1 MAEDNLINLSDKK
14 PVVSAVNHVRTSIRE
29 LLSFKTTDVPE
40 LVEIFGGND
49 VPSAITDDQADRLTK
64 YYLKSKYKIDDK
76 TTRIISS
83 SIKDNSPSMFRK
95 AGMDL
100 ELFKQKVSDGSLT
113 VGEAFDYVQSR
124 KDTKNPDAVKGL
136 KNNIG
141 VDLDSKFFEVYNT
154 KEFSEALEEPTN
166 RWSDYGAFEE
176 QFKKGLKAT
185 KVTDVTYEKLAGKGN
200 IAQGFGLKG
209 VQDRPKDPMRGTIY
223 SRDFDRV
230 YNKALSD
237 PLIDQ
242 EAKDYLIYEKY
253 TGQRADSNIG
263 KNGLK
268 ITDLAVATD
277 PNGNVVVEIAAK
289 KSGQKTRPAV
299 KYTGAFAQFLAGKKA
314 QALAREAGSDPSTKN
329 LFATNKAATDKV
341 WDAHVKPVLEAEF
354 SDSLPSDG
362 KGGGKATPKVLRKI
376 LARQLVD
383 EFKYPRDLVKSWM
396 GHAGAGVSATG
407 DILEESYTGAITD
420 PRVGDISDNLIKT
433 EALNLNKPTV
443 NELFVSRSSHTSV
456 GFTEGAAYNAHSA
469 PYTFGQEDV
478 KQIDS
483 VLTDVQKQTLV
494 NTQQTQLNESEVKLF
509 QSQTARDVAMKERI
523 IASQDTMV
531 EDIKKKDAEKK
542 VRAELKKESKLLNTP
557 ASPNDLS
564 DGLKEKL
571 AKWGITLGGGTKV
584 LAALGVVGMAK
595 EAQADYD
602 KYREQGKGKI
612 VSGLGAAAETAG
624 DLAVDVVTG
633 MNPYKIAADFALQS
647 SAAGE
652 GSDIVP
658 EVNPNA
664 PKAEDIPD
672 TADPETLPSDAL
684 KVMQEDANMNTT
696 NLDPEAGFISQS
708 DVNAKQGMGT
718 PTNQGFVSKYG
729 ENDQD
734 LLQTN

>member
-1 MAEDNLINLSDKK
+1 
-14 PVVSAVNHVRTSIRE
+14 
-29 LLSFKTTDVPE
+29 
-40 LVEIFGGND
+40 
-49 VPSAITDDQADRLTK
+49 
-64 YYLKSKYKIDDK
+64 
-76 TTRIISS
+76 
-83 SIKDNSPSMFRK
+83 
-95 AGMDL
+95 MDL
-100 ELFKQKVSDGSLT
+100 ELFKQKVADGSLT

-124 KDTKNPDAVKGL
+124 KDTKNPNAVQGL
-136 KNNIG
+136 KNNIA
-141 VDLDSKFFEVYNT
+141 VDMDSKFFEVYNT

-166 RWSDYGAFEE
+166 RWGDYGAFEE

-185 KVTDVTYEKLAGKGN
+185 KVADVTYEKLAGKGN

-209 VQDRPKDPMRGTIY
+209 VQDRLKDPMRGTIY

-237 PLIDQ
+237 PLINQ

-253 TGQRADSNIG
+253 TGQRVDSNIG
-263 KNGLK
+263 SKDGLK

-314 QALAREAGSDPSTKN
+314 QALEKARIDGNTPANTN
-329 LFATNKAATDKV
+329 LFATNKSVTDQV
-341 WDAHVKPVLEAEF
+341 WNAHIKPALEAEF

-396 GHAGAGVSATG
+396 GHAGAGVSAAG

-433 EALNLNKPTV
+433 EALNLGKPTV
-443 NELFVSRSSHTSV
+443 NELFVTRSSHTSV
-456 GFTEGAAYNAHSA
+456 GFTEGASYNAHSA
-469 PYTFGQEDV
+469 PYTFGKEDV

-483 VLTDVQKQTLV
+483 TLTDVQKQTLTA
-494 NTQQTQLNESEVKLF
+494 TQQTQLNQAQVKLYESE
-509 QSQTARDVAMKERI
+509 TARDKARQERI

-542 VRAELKKESKLLNTP
+542 VRAELKKESKLLNAP
-557 ASPNDLS
+557 ASPDDLS

-571 AKWGITLGGGTKV
+571 AKWGITFGTAGKILTGLGI
-584 LAALGVVGMAK
+584 ASVVNEAK
-595 EAQADYD
+595 ADYD
-602 KYREQGKGKI
+602 KYREQGSGPL
-612 VSGLGAAAETAG
+612 VSTLGAAAETVR
-624 DLAVDVVTG
+624 DVAVEGGARAVSMLPNMIVG
-633 MNPYKIAADFALQS
+633 NS
-647 SAAGE
+647 SPAGE
-652 GSDIVP
+652 GSDIPGTKMTSNEPTVS
-658 EVNPNA
+658 E
-664 PKAEDIPD
+664 E
-672 TADPETLPSDAL
+672 TADAGTLPADAL
-684 KVMQEDANMNTT
+684 RVMQEDANMNTT
-696 NLDPEAGFISQS
+696 NLDPEAGFISQA
-708 DVNAKQGMGT
+708 DVNAKQGMGS
-718 PTNQGFVSKYG
+718 PTSQGFVSKYG

-734 LLQTN
+734 ALQINQ

>member
-1 MAEDNLINLSDKK
+1 
-14 PVVSAVNHVRTSIRE
+14 
-29 LLSFKTTDVPE
+29 
-40 LVEIFGGND
+40 
-49 VPSAITDDQADRLTK
+49 
-64 YYLKSKYKIDDK
+64 
-76 TTRIISS
+76 
-83 SIKDNSPSMFRK
+83 
-95 AGMDL
+95 MDL
-100 ELFKQKVSDGSLT
+100 ELFKQKVADGSLT

-124 KDTKNPDAVKGL
+124 KDTKNPNAVQGL
-136 KNNIG
+136 KNNIA
-141 VDLDSKFFEVYNT
+141 VDMDSKFFEVYNT

-166 RWSDYGAFEE
+166 RWGDYGAFEE

-185 KVTDVTYEKLAGKGN
+185 KVADVTYEKLAGKGN

-209 VQDRPKDPMRGTIY
+209 VQDRLKDPMRGTIY

-237 PLIDQ
+237 PLINQ

-253 TGQRADSNIG
+253 TGQRVDSNIG
-263 KNGLK
+263 KDGLK

-314 QALAREAGSDPSTKN
+314 QALEKARIDGNTPANTN
-329 LFATNKAATDKV
+329 LFATSKSVTDQV
-341 WDAHVKPVLEAEF
+341 WNAHIKPALEAEF

-396 GHAGAGVSATG
+396 GHAGAGVSAAG

-433 EALNLNKPTV
+433 EALNLGKPTV
-443 NELFVSRSSHTSV
+443 NELFVTRSSHTSV
-456 GFTEGAAYNAHSA
+456 GFTEGASYNAHSA
-469 PYTFGQEDV
+469 PYTFGKEDV

-483 VLTDVQKQTLV
+483 TLTDVQKQTLTA
-494 NTQQTQLNESEVKLF
+494 TQQTQLNEAQIKLYESE
-509 QSQTARDVAMKERI
+509 TARDEARDRRI
-523 IASQDTMV
+523 IASQNTLRS
-531 EDIKKKDAEKK
+531 DIKKKEAEKK
-542 VRAELKKESKLLNTP
+542 IKAEIKKESKLLNTP
-557 ASPNDLS
+557 ASPDDLS

-602 KYREQGKGKI
+602 KYREQGKSEI
-612 VSGLGAAAETAG
+612 VSGLGAAVETAG

-633 MNPYKIAADFALQS
+633 MNPIKIAADFSLQS
-647 SAAGE
+647 SPAGE
-652 GSDIVP
+652 GSDIPGTPLTSNEPTVP
-658 EVNPNA
+658 E
-664 PKAEDIPD
+664 E
-672 TADPETLPSDAL
+672 TASAETLPSDAL

-696 NLDPEAGFISQS
+696 NLDPEAGFISQA
-708 DVNAKQGMGT
+708 DVNAKQGMGS
-718 PTNQGFVSKYG
+718 PTSQGFVSKYG

-734 LLQTN
+734 TLEQIN

>member
-1 MAEDNLINLSDKK
+1 
-14 PVVSAVNHVRTSIRE
+14 
-29 LLSFKTTDVPE
+29 
-40 LVEIFGGND
+40 
-49 VPSAITDDQADRLTK
+49 
-64 YYLKSKYKIDDK
+64 
-76 TTRIISS
+76 
-83 SIKDNSPSMFRK
+83 
-95 AGMDL
+95 MDL
-100 ELFKQKVSDGSLT
+100 ELFKQKVADGSLT

-124 KDTKNPDAVKGL
+124 KDTKNPNAVQGL
-136 KNNIG
+136 KNNIA
-141 VDLDSKFFEVYNT
+141 VDMDSKFFEVYNT

-166 RWSDYGAFEE
+166 RWGDYGAFEE

-185 KVTDVTYEKLAGKGN
+185 KVADVTYEKLAGKGN

-209 VQDRPKDPMRGTIY
+209 VQDRLKDPMRGTIY

-237 PLIDQ
+237 PLINQ

-253 TGQRADSNIG
+253 TGQRVDSNIG
-263 KNGLK
+263 SKDGLK

-314 QALAREAGSDPSTKN
+314 QALEKARIDGNTPANTN
-329 LFATNKAATDKV
+329 LFATNKSVTDQV
-341 WDAHVKPVLEAEF
+341 WNAHIKPALEAEF

-396 GHAGAGVSATG
+396 GHAGAGVSAAG

-433 EALNLNKPTV
+433 EALNLGKPTV
-443 NELFVSRSSHTSV
+443 NELFVTRSSHTSV
-456 GFTEGAAYNAHSA
+456 GFTEGASYNAHSA
-469 PYTFGQEDV
+469 PYTFGKEDV

-483 VLTDVQKQTLV
+483 TLTDVQKQTLTA
-494 NTQQTQLNESEVKLF
+494 TQQTQLNQAQVKLYESE
-509 QSQTARDVAMKERI
+509 TARDKARQERI

-542 VRAELKKESKLLNTP
+542 VRAELKKESKLLNAP
-557 ASPNDLS
+557 ASPDDLS

-571 AKWGITLGGGTKV
+571 AKWGITFGTAGKILTGLGI
-584 LAALGVVGMAK
+584 ASVVNEAK
-595 EAQADYD
+595 ADYD
-602 KYREQGKGKI
+602 KYREQGSGPL
-612 VSGLGAAAETAG
+612 VSTLGAAAETVR
-624 DLAVDVVTG
+624 DVAVEGGARAVSMLPNMIVG
-633 MNPYKIAADFALQS
+633 NS
-647 SAAGE
+647 SPAGE
-652 GSDIVP
+652 GSDIPGTPITSNEPTVP
-658 EVNPNA
+658 NEPTDA
-664 PKAEDIPD
+664 
-672 TADPETLPSDAL
+672 ETLPEDAL
-684 KVMQEDANMNTT
+684 RVMQEDANMDTT
-696 NLDPEAGFISQS
+696 NLDPEAGFISQA
-708 DVNAKQGMGT
+708 DVNAKQGMGS
-718 PTNQGFVSKYG
+718 PTSQGFVSKYG

-734 LLQTN
+734 ALQINQ

>member
-1 MAEDNLINLSDKK
+1 
-14 PVVSAVNHVRTSIRE
+14 
-29 LLSFKTTDVPE
+29 
-40 LVEIFGGND
+40 
-49 VPSAITDDQADRLTK
+49 
-64 YYLKSKYKIDDK
+64 
-76 TTRIISS
+76 
-83 SIKDNSPSMFRK
+83 
-95 AGMDL
+95 MDL
-100 ELFKQKVSDGSLT
+100 ELFKQKVADGSLT

-124 KDTKNPDAVKGL
+124 KDTKNPNAVQGL
-136 KNNIG
+136 KNNIA
-141 VDLDSKFFEVYNT
+141 VDMDSKFFEVYNT

-166 RWSDYGAFEE
+166 RWGDYGAFEE

-185 KVTDVTYEKLAGKGN
+185 KVADVTYEKLAGKGN

-209 VQDRPKDPMRGTIY
+209 VQDRLKDPMRGTIY

-237 PLIDQ
+237 PLINQ

-253 TGQRADSNIG
+253 TGQRVDSNIG
-263 KNGLK
+263 KDGLK

-314 QALAREAGSDPSTKN
+314 QALEKARIDGNTPANTN
-329 LFATNKAATDKV
+329 LFATSKSVTDQV
-341 WDAHVKPVLEAEF
+341 WNAHIKPALEAEF

-396 GHAGAGVSATG
+396 GHAGAGVSAAG

-433 EALNLNKPTV
+433 EALNLGKPTV
-443 NELFVSRSSHTSV
+443 NELFVTRSSHTSV
-456 GFTEGAAYNAHSA
+456 GFTEGASYNAHSA
-469 PYTFGQEDV
+469 PYTFGKEDV

-483 VLTDVQKQTLV
+483 TLTDVQKQTLTA
-494 NTQQTQLNESEVKLF
+494 TQQTQLNQAQVKLYESE
-509 QSQTARDVAMKERI
+509 TARDKARQERI

-557 ASPNDLS
+557 ASPDDLS

-571 AKWGITLGGGTKV
+571 AKWGITLGGGTKAV
-584 LAALGVVGMAK
+584 LGVLGVTAIAAEAK
-595 EAQADYD
+595 ADYD
-602 KYREQGKGKI
+602 KYREQGRGPV
-612 VSGLGAAAETAG
+612 VSTLGAAAETVR
-624 DLAVDVVTG
+624 DVAVEGGTRAVSMLPSMIMG
-633 MNPYKIAADFALQS
+633 NSKS
-647 SAAGE
+647 AGE

-664 PKAEDIPD
+664 PKAEEIPD

-696 NLDPEAGFISQS
+696 NLDPEAGFISQA
-708 DVNAKQGMGT
+708 DVNAKQGMGS
-718 PTNQGFVSKYG
+718 PTSQGFISKYG

-734 LLQTN
+734 LLQTT

>member
-1 MAEDNLINLSDKK
+1 
-14 PVVSAVNHVRTSIRE
+14 
-29 LLSFKTTDVPE
+29 
-40 LVEIFGGND
+40 
-49 VPSAITDDQADRLTK
+49 
-64 YYLKSKYKIDDK
+64 
-76 TTRIISS
+76 
-83 SIKDNSPSMFRK
+83 
-95 AGMDL
+95 MDL
-100 ELFKQKVSDGSLT
+100 ELFKQKVADGSLT

-124 KDTKNPDAVKGL
+124 KDTKNPNAVQGL
-136 KNNIG
+136 KNNIA
-141 VDLDSKFFEVYNT
+141 VDMDSKFFEVYNT

-166 RWSDYGAFEE
+166 RWGDYGAFEE

-185 KVTDVTYEKLAGKGN
+185 KVADVTYEKLAGKGN

-209 VQDRPKDPMRGTIY
+209 VQDRLKDPMRGTIY

-237 PLIDQ
+237 PLINQ

-253 TGQRADSNIG
+253 TGQRVDSNIG
-263 KNGLK
+263 KDGLK

-314 QALAREAGSDPSTKN
+314 QALEKARIDGNTPANTN
-329 LFATNKAATDKV
+329 LFATSKSVTDQV
-341 WDAHVKPVLEAEF
+341 WNAHIKPALEAEF

-396 GHAGAGVSATG
+396 GHAGAGVSAAG

-433 EALNLNKPTV
+433 EALNLGKPTV
-443 NELFVSRSSHTSV
+443 NELFVTRSSHTSV
-456 GFTEGAAYNAHSA
+456 GFTEGASYNAHSA
-469 PYTFGQEDV
+469 PYTFGKEDV

-483 VLTDVQKQTLV
+483 TLTDVQKQTLTA
-494 NTQQTQLNESEVKLF
+494 TQQTQLNEAQIKLYESE
-509 QSQTARDVAMKERI
+509 TARDEARDRRI
-523 IASQDTMV
+523 IASQNTLRS
-531 EDIKKKDAEKK
+531 DIKKKEAEKK
-542 VRAELKKESKLLNTP
+542 IKAEIKKESKLLNTP
-557 ASPNDLS
+557 ASPDDLS

-602 KYREQGKGKI
+602 KYREQGKSEI
-612 VSGLGAAAETAG
+612 VSGLGAAVETAG

-633 MNPYKIAADFALQS
+633 MNPIKIAADFSLQS
-647 SAAGE
+647 SPAGE
-652 GSDIVP
+652 GSDIPGTPLTSNEPTVP
-658 EVNPNA
+658 E
-664 PKAEDIPD
+664 E
-672 TADPETLPSDAL
+672 TASAETLPSDAL

-696 NLDPEAGFISQS
+696 NLDPEAGFISQA
-708 DVNAKQGMGT
+708 DVNAKQGMGS
-718 PTNQGFVSKYG
+718 PTSQGFVSKYG

-734 LLQTN
+734 ALQIN